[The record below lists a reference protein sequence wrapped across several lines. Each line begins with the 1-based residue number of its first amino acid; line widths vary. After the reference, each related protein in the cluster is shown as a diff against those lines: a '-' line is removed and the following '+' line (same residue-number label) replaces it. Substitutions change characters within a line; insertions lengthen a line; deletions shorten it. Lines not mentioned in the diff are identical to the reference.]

1 MVQSHHAQ
9 PSNCTR
15 WLKIKY
21 PTRQYAISLQYVAD
35 LPTRRRGRL
44 RSMRLN
50 HRYSI
55 IASFFN
61 NSSLQATALP
71 IYCGPENIL
80 VSVRPAKM
88 WNSLFVF
95 QVRHFPGP
103 AFLVMHFPVPH
114 FQRPR
119 LRQIFLPMPLADVNQ
134 PEAIRRF
141 DQSSYDS
148 HLSALLSRPINGLQN
163 EIKCACF

>member
-1 MVQSHHAQ
+1 MQYLCSMSLICRRDVEAGCARWDWTIDTVLLQVSSITAAYKPQLCQYTVVQRTYS
-9 PSNCTR
+9 C
-15 WLKIKY
+15 L
-21 PTRQYAISLQYVAD
+21 LG
-35 LPTRRRGRL
+35 LRRCGTHYL
-44 RSMRLN
+44 YSRSG
-50 HRYSI
+50 I
-55 IASFFN
+55 
-61 NSSLQATALP
+61 
-71 IYCGPENIL
+71 
-80 VSVRPAKM
+80 
-88 WNSLFVF
+88 F